1 MWPIV
6 LLLALS
12 TVSFADEYTPVDWL
26 TLTEDGGIKAQV
38 GALNLSTG
46 NTECLEIKDVKLL
59 EFDR

>member
-12 TVSFADEYTPVDWL
+12 TVSFADEYTPVDWI

-38 GALNLSTG
+38 GSLVQAIQSVLSRT
-46 NTECLEIKDVKLL
+46 LS
-59 EFDR
+59 